1 MSNVT
6 DDGWNVKNLSECVCS
21 SFQECVSKGVYPLGV
36 REGAHCSVFPLGIA
50 HTFHSHRFGSDVQP
64 NFYPEI
70 GESYETWSFV
80 KA

>member
-21 SFQECVSKGVYPLGV
+21 FFQECV
-36 REGAHCSVFPLGIA
+36 REGAHSSVCPFRDRT
-50 HTFHSHRFGSDVQP
+50 HTFHSHRFGTDVQP